1 MNAPVTTDRYR
12 EDIKSELRA
21 ILEQYEL
28 PLYGMMRY
36 HLGWCDEK
44 GNPARVDSG
53 KAIRP
58 LLCLLACRAVGGDY
72 RDALPAAAALEL
84 VHNYSLIHDDIQD
97 DDEERRHRPSVW
109 KIWGK
114 PQAINAGTA
123 MRVIA
128 GAALF
133 RMRGRVDDAKLLRC
147 IALLDETTL
156 RLIEGQYLDL
166 SFEDRFDITVEEY
179 LRMIGGKT
187 GALIACATEMGAIVG
202 GGDENVI
209 ESLRAFG
216 AAVGRAFQIRDD
228 MLGIWGEASKT
239 GKPRGSDIRR
249 KKKSLPIVFALT
261 CGDQAVGKRMREIYS
276 RQAVSEEAASEVSA
290 ILDEVGA
297 REAVGRMFEASC
309 ARAEEL
315 LAAAPIDGA
324 ARVELES
331 VMRFLARRDY

>member
-1 MNAPVTTDRYR
+1 MNAPVITDRYR
-12 EDIKSELRA
+12 AEIESELRA
-21 ILEQYEL
+21 VLEPYEL

-58 LLCLLACRAVGGDY
+58 ILCLLACRAVGGDY

-97 DDEERRHRPSVW
+97 DDEERRHRPTVW

-128 GAALF
+128 GKALF
-133 RMRGRVDDAKLLRC
+133 RMRGRIDDAKLLRC
-147 IALLDETTL
+147 TALLDEATL

-166 SFEDRFDITVEEY
+166 SFEDRFDITVDEY

-187 GALIACATEMGAIVG
+187 GALISCATEMGAIVG
-202 GGDENVI
+202 GGDEKGI
-209 ESLRAFG
+209 ASLREFG

-239 GKPRGSDIRR
+239 GKPSGSDIRR
-249 KKKSLPIVFALT
+249 KKKSLPVVYALT
-261 CGDQAVGKRMREIYS
+261 CGDLAVGKRMREIYS
-276 RQAVSEEAASEVSA
+276 HQAVSEEAATEVIA
-290 ILDEVGA
+290 ILEQAGA
-297 REAVGRMFEASC
+297 REAAGRIFEESC
-309 ARAEEL
+309 TRAEEL
-315 LAAAPIDGA
+315 LAASPIDDA